1 MALEGKGEHRVAFL
15 LCRHHASYRLLIQAI
30 KVTLTCCHY
39 SLFIFHIFFKK
50 WFRVVLFSHTVGVFR
65 ICSWKQLCD

>member
-39 SLFIFHIFFKK
+39 SLFIFHIFFLEM
-50 WFRVVLFSHTVGVFR
+50 V
-65 ICSWKQLCD
+65 